1 MKLQRDESETMEVD
15 KCPISSVVRGN
26 SYMQMQYEL
35 I

>member
-26 SYMQMQYEL
+26 SYADAV
-35 I
+35 